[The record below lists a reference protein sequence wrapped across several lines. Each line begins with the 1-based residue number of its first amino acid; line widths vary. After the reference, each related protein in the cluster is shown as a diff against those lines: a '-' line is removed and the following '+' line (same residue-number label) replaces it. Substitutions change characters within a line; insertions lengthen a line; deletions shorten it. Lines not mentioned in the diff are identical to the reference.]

1 MLEIGM
7 LLFPK
12 VTQLDLTG
20 PFEVLRSLPGARVH
34 TLGKTTEP
42 VQSEG
47 GLTLVPS
54 TSYAEAP
61 ALDVVFVPGGAGQI
75 PMTAD
80 PEVLAY
86 LHRVGSA
93 ARWVSSACTGSLLL
107 GAAGLL
113 RGYRAATHWA
123 FMELLPI
130 VGAIPVEQRVVVDR
144 NRITG
149 GGVTAGI
156 DIALTMVAEIAG
168 REAAEMIQLQL
179 EYDPQPP
186 FASGHPRVAASSLVS
201 RVRDNVRTRFD
212 ERRAQLEQ
220 IANSW
225 S

>member
-1 MLEIGM
+1 M

-20 PFEVLRSLPGARVH
+20 PFEVLRSMPDARVH

-54 TSYAEAP
+54 TSYADAP
-61 ALDVVFVPGGAGQI
+61 TLDVLFVPGGAGQI
-75 PMTAD
+75 PMTHD

-156 DIALTMVAEIAG
+156 DIALTLVAEIAG
-168 REAAEMIQLQL
+168 RETAEMIQLQL

-186 FASGHPRVAASSLVS
+186 FAAGHPRVADSRLVA

-212 ERRAQLEQ
+212 ERRVQLEA
-220 IANSW
+220 IAKTW